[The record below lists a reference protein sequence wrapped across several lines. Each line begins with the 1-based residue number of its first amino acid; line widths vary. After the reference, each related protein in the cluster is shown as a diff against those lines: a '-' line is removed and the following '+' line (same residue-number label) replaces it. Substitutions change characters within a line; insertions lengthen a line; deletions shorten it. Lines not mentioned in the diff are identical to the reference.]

1 MKLSLRIIASVILA
15 FIFISFFGVT
25 TAASVMW
32 REEVV
37 EEKIEEKE
45 EERIRPDKQPPEEP
59 QKDQEPEEEI
69 PEIPEIQNP
78 IIEVFNYSYVDFL
91 GIEVD
96 TNSKERIDNQL
107 SLYYEGR
114 EQDFEQKYQESLQFC
129 SQVNKRSNFKSWT
142 DYRALGKKTPNYK
155 LCSAANV
162 DENGLLVYNGHYL
175 VAMGSGWGVELG
187 NIFLI
192 VTDEG
197 NVFSVMICDEK
208 ADKDTDSTNTVTR
221 SNGCMVEFY
230 IRRDLLNHSVKRHG
244 TVGKLP
250 QFSGKI
256 IAVIPLEEEEAK

>member
-1 MKLSLRIIASVILA
+1 VVIQE
-15 FIFISFFGVT
+15 IV
-25 TAASVMW
+25 
-32 REEVV
+32 
-37 EEKIEEKE
+37 KE
-45 EERIRPDKQPPEEP
+45 EEKKIPEVQTPEEP
-59 QKDQEPEEEI
+59 QKDQEPKEEI
-69 PEIPEIQNP
+69 PQHTTEILK
-78 IIEVFNYSYVDFL
+78 YSYVDFL
-91 GIEVD
+91 SIEVD

-142 DYRALGKKTPNYK
+142 DYRALGRKSPNYK

-162 DENGLLVYNGHYL
+162 DENGLLVYDGHYL

-187 NIFLI
+187 DIFLI

-197 NVFSVMICDEK
+197 NIFSVMICDEK
-208 ADKDTDSTNTVTR
+208 ADRDTDSTNTVTR
-221 SNGCMVEFY
+221 TNGCMVEFY
-230 IRRDLLNHSVKRHG
+230 VRKDLLNHSARHHG
-244 TVGKLP
+244 TVGKLS

>member
-1 MKLSLRIIASVILA
+1 MKLSLRIIASTILA
-15 FIFISFFGVT
+15 FIFISFFGVAAA
-25 TAASVMW
+25 AASVSW
-32 REEVV
+32 REVV
-37 EEKIEEKE
+37 EEKVEEKE
-45 EERIRPDKQPPEEP
+45 EEKIKPDKQPPEEP

-69 PEIPEIQNP
+69 PEIPEIQDP
-78 IIEVFNYSYVDFL
+78 IVEVFNYSYVDFL

-142 DYRALGKKTPNYK
+142 DYRALGRKTPNYK

-162 DENGLLVYNGHYL
+162 DENGLLVYDGHYL

-187 NIFLI
+187 DTFLI
-192 VTDEG
+192 ITDEG

-208 ADKDTDSTNTVTR
+208 ADRDTDSTNTVTR
-221 SNGCMVEFY
+221 TNGCMVEFY
-230 IRRDLLNHSVKRHG
+230 VRKDLLNHSVRHHG

>member
-15 FIFISFFGVT
+15 FIFISFFGIAA
-25 TAASVMW
+25 AASVAW
-32 REEVV
+32 REVD

-45 EERIRPDKQPPEEP
+45 EEKVKPDEHPPEEP

-69 PEIPEIQNP
+69 PQHTTEILK
-78 IIEVFNYSYVDFL
+78 YSYVDFL

-96 TNSKERIDNQL
+96 TTNKERIDNQL

-114 EQDFEQKYQESLQFC
+114 EQDFEQTYRESLQFC
-129 SQVNKRSNFKSWT
+129 SQVNGRSNFKSWT
-142 DYRALGKKTPNYK
+142 DYRALGRKTPNYK

-162 DENGLLVYNGHYL
+162 DENGLLVYDGHYL
-175 VAMGSGWGVELG
+175 VAMGSGWGIELG
-187 NIFLI
+187 DIFLI
-192 VTDEG
+192 ITDEG

-208 ADKDTDSTNTVTR
+208 ADRDTDSTNTVTR
-221 SNGCMVEFY
+221 ANGCMVEFY
-230 IRRDLLNHSVKRHG
+230 VRRDLLNPSVRYHG

-256 IAVIPLEEEEAK
+256 IAAIPLEEEEAK